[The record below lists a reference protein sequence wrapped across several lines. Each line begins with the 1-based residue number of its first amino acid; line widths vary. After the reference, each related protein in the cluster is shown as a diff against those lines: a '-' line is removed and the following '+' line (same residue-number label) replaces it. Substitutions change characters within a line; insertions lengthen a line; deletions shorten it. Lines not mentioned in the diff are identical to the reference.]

1 MADDKERKESL
12 FIVAYKG
19 TDTAEKVYDTLHDLQ
34 KKKELKIKT
43 AMVIHRKDNGKLK
56 LVHKHRIETWG
67 GAAIGAGV
75 ALLLGAVAAPAV
87 LAGAVVGGALGGL
100 GHTDRKDVKE
110 FLDDKLGPDDS
121 AVAILIKEADWQ
133 AVEDATKQYGGEQLS
148 VELTPEAEKQLND
161 LAADPEVSD
170 AVADEV
176 EVEAPPADAPAA

>member
-67 GAAIGAGV
+67 GAAIGGGV

-121 AVAILIKEADWQ
+121 AVAILIKDADWK
-133 AVEDATKQYGGEQLS
+133 ALEDAVKQYDGKDLK
-148 VELTPEAEKQLND
+148 VELTADAQKKLSD
-161 LAADPEVSD
+161 LGADPEVAD
-170 AVADEV
+170 AAADDV
-176 EVEAPPADAPAA
+176 EQEDEPADKS

>member
-121 AVAILIKEADWQ
+121 AVAILIKEADWKALEG
-133 AVEDATKQYGGEQLS
+133 AVKQYDGKDLK
-148 VELTPEAEKQLND
+148 VELTADAQKKLSD
-161 LAADPEVSD
+161 LSADPEVAD
-170 AVADEV
+170 AVSDEV
-176 EVEAPPADAPAA
+176 EQENEPADKS